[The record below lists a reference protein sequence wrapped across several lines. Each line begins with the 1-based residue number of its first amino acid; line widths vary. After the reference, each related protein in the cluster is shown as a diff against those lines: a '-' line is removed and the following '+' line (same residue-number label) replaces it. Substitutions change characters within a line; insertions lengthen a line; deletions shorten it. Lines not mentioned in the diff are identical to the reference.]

1 MRAQSEKVK
10 WEIMLCAL
18 QCCPMKTVNLTAG
31 YCEGGK
37 INIHMKTVNTV
48 WNIELSIG
56 LDHINLEVLAG
67 YIVFTRVVGN
77 TRKVLVSARQHREQ
91 VQKVRR

>member
-1 MRAQSEKVK
+1 
-10 WEIMLCAL
+10 
-18 QCCPMKTVNLTAG
+18 
-31 YCEGGK
+31 
-37 INIHMKTVNTV
+37 MKTVNTV

-77 TRKVLVSARQHREQ
+77 TRKVLASARQHREQ

>member
-1 MRAQSEKVK
+1 MGNHAVCTAVLPNENSKSDS
-10 WEIMLCAL
+10 WLL
-18 QCCPMKTVNLTAG
+18 QA
-31 YCEGGK
+31 CEGGK

-67 YIVFTRVVGN
+67 YIVFTGVAGN
-77 TRKVLVSARQHREQ
+77 KESVS
-91 VQKVRR
+91 VCNTTL